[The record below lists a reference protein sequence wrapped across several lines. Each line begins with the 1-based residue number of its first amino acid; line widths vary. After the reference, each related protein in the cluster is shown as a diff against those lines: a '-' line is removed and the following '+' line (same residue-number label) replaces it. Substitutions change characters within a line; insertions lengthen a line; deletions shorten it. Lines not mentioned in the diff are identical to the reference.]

1 MSLFFQA
8 LPKSPVPP
16 PILAGWSLFSNL
28 KNCVLMAFSEPTTN
42 DDNGG
47 KNGNDYKIQIPRILS
62 PNWLILGTIS
72 W

>member
-1 MSLFFQA
+1 
-8 LPKSPVPP
+8 
-16 PILAGWSLFSNL
+16 
-28 KNCVLMAFSEPTTN
+28 MAFSEPTTN

-47 KNGNDYKIQIPRILS
+47 KNENDYNLQIPRILS